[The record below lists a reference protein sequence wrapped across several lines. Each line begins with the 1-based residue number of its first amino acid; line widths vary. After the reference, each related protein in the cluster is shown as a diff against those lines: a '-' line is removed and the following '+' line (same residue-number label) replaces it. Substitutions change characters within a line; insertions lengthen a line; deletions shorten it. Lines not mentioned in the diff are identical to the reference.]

1 MATSEKMAPMSE
13 VITEAVV
20 DDEITWYAFEVDFKE

>member
-13 VITEAVV
+13 AITGAVV
-20 DDEITWYAFEVDFKE
+20 DDEIVISNLEN